1 MERGKEIEDGEYE
14 EYVWRRRQS
23 SRMLQGMLKR
33 VGHVP
38 FHPIQE
44 MDGAVGGAEETK
56 ALHPALSKMK
66 PETFQTTASDSK
78 HDLFQTTPS
87 DSKYDIFKTTLSDS
101 KHDLFQTTPSD
112 SKHDLFQTTSSDSKH
127 DLFQTTPSDSKHD
140 LFQTAP
146 SDSKHDLFQT
156 TPSDSKYDIFKTAP
170 SDSKHDLFQTAPSDS
185 KYDIFK
191 TAPSDSKHD
200 LFQTIPSD
208 SKHDLFQTT
217 PSDSKY
223 DIFKTA
229 PSDSKYDLFQ
239 TTSSDSKHDLFQTTP
254 SDSKYDLF
262 QTTPSDPKH
271 DLFQTTP
278 SDSKY
283 DIFKTAPSDSKHDFF
298 QTTPS
303 DSKNELFQTTPSDSK
318 YDIFKTAPSDS
329 KYDLFQT
336 TPSDSKHDLFQT
348 TPSDP
353 KHDLF
358 QTTPSN
364 SKHDLFQTTP
374 SDSKHDLFQTTPS
387 DSKHDLFQTTHS
399 DSKHDLF
406 KTTPSDSKHD
416 LFQTAPSDSKHDL
429 FQAAPSDSKHD
440 LFKTPL
446 PKLKENGHITAN
458 GSRSPDL
465 KSTRNKDHESWD
477 SKEYPV
483 YQNVFLI
490 GEEKCVE
497 DWPEDSPELC
507 PDWKPPGRLRLRRES
522 MKVLSGTRMEW
533 GNQDPMENNAEN
545 NYKAK
550 KSRRF
555 TLPIPT
561 RRQSKSE
568 AELVQKGADLFKG
581 RVGEEDEQD
590 VAEEYRLQ
598 RQKRGKKFRITFLQ
612 RRDSKGATL
621 PETPPGA
628 TCKNYHLSEAAE
640 SEAELVQKGADL
652 FKGREGEEDEQDV
665 AEEYRLQRQKRGKK
679 FRITF
684 LQRRDSKG
692 ATLPET
698 PPGATCKNYHLS
710 EAAESE
716 AELVQKGADLFKG
729 RVGEE
734 DEQDV
739 AEEYRL
745 RQKRGKKFR
754 ITFLQRRDSK
764 GATLPETPPGAT
776 CKNYH
781 LSEAAEAE
789 WLSAQR
795 DESLVNG
802 GKVEETGGM
811 EDGDT
816 DSLMEWWNTVE
827 QWDELPSDDEDWV
840 GDGEVKELKVL
851 AEKVQKGIHVFN
863 KVFMEQAEGLWQHI
877 IDLNAIAENINE
889 FHKKAKI
896 ASITGGT
903 TSAVGGV
910 TAIAGLALA
919 PVTLGASLIITAVG
933 IGVATAGGLTS
944 ASASISD
951 SVHNSQ
957 DRKKVERIVEDYQ
970 TKMADISKCLRYV
983 QQGLEKLLA
992 YNLLKMDL
1000 AGEQGLGLS
1009 RAVQMASEAS
1019 GASERAVQL
1028 SSQVSTVLT
1037 GLFQGMDDY
1046 YMDKDSRELKKG
1058 CKTEFAAKI
1067 REVANRLHEA
1077 LVELNSIR
1085 EELQDTVY
1093 NI

>member
-66 PETFQTTASDSK
+66 PETFQTTPSDSK

-170 SDSKHDLFQTAPSDS
+170 CDSKHDLFQTTPSDS

-191 TAPSDSKHD
+191 TTPSDSKHD
-200 LFQTIPSD
+200 LFQTTPSD

-318 YDIFKTAPSDS
+318 YDIFKTTPSDS

-348 TPSDP
+348 TP
-353 KHDLF
+353 
-358 QTTPSN
+358 
-364 SKHDLFQTTP
+364 
-374 SDSKHDLFQTTPS
+374 
-387 DSKHDLFQTTHS
+387 S

-429 FQAAPSDSKHD
+429 F
-440 LFKTPL
+440 KTPL
-446 PKLKENGHITAN
+446 PKLKE
-458 GSRSPDL
+458 
-465 KSTRNKDHESWD
+465 DHESWD

-561 RRQSKSE
+561 RRQSK
-568 AELVQKGADLFKG
+568 
-581 RVGEEDEQD
+581 
-590 VAEEYRLQ
+590 
-598 RQKRGKKFRITFLQ
+598 
-612 RRDSKGATL
+612 
-621 PETPPGA
+621 
-628 TCKNYHLSEAAE
+628 N
-640 SEAELVQKGADL
+640 EAELVQKGADL

-710 EAAESE
+710 EAAENE

-729 RVGEE
+729 REGEE

-745 RQKRGKKFR
+745 QRQKRGKKFRITFLQRRDSKGATLPETPPGATCKNYHLSEAAENEAELVQKGADLFKGREGEEGEHDVAEEYRLQRQKRGKKFR

-919 PVTLGASLIITAVG
+919 LVTLGASLIITAVG